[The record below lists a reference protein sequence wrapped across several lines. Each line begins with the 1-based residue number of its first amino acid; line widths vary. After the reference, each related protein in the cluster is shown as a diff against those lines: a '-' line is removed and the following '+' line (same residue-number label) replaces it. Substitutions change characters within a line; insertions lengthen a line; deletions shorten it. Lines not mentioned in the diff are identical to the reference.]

1 MPAAPV
7 WIAALRS
14 SHERFRAA
22 AEALDAE
29 QVSGPSYAS
38 EWTIAQ
44 VASHLGSGAEIFGL
58 ILDAG
63 LAGAPAPGGEQF
75 SPIWDQWNN
84 REPISQ
90 VTDSV
95 AVNEAFVSR
104 LEQLSEA
111 EQTSF
116 TIAMFG
122 NDLDISGLA
131 AMRLGEHALH
141 TWDVLVALEP
151 DAVVAADAVELLVD
165 RVALTASRAG
175 KPVEAG
181 RYVIATS
188 EPERIFTLEVG
199 PDVSLVASAN
209 AAADV
214 ELPSEALVRLVY
226 GRLDPEH
233 TPAGIEESATLAKLR
248 QVFPGF

>member
-1 MPAAPV
+1 MPAAPI
-7 WIAALRS
+7 WITALRS

-22 AEALDAE
+22 AVSLDAE

-58 ILDAG
+58 MLDAG
-63 LAGAPAPGGEQF
+63 LAGAAAPGGEAF

-84 REPISQ
+84 RKPIDQ
-90 VTDSV
+90 VSDSIAANETFV
-95 AVNEAFVSR
+95 AR
-104 LEQLSEA
+104 LEQLTPDQQAAFAIS
-111 EQTSF
+111 
-116 TIAMFG
+116 MFG
-122 NDLDISGLA
+122 NDLDLAGVA

-141 TWDVLVALEP
+141 TWDVVVALEP
-151 DAVVAADAVELLVD
+151 DAVVAADAVELLID
-165 RVALTASRAG
+165 RIAWTASRAG
-175 KPVEAG
+175 KAVGAG

-188 EPERIFTLEVG
+188 APERTFTLEVG

-214 ELPSEALVRLVY
+214 ELPAEALVRLVY

-233 TPAGIEESATLAKLR
+233 TPPGIEETETLAKLR
-248 QVFPGF
+248 SVFPGF